1 MLKEAGGAASQEKL
15 SKLVSVN
22 MASSAGDSSLYWTL
36 IGVLTIF
43 CQGVCAQK
51 TPTIGFISPDVVA
64 DIGKIGYNL
73 DLLCNGAL
81 KNFGNINIFVFIGEK
96 PNIFRYTL

>member
-64 DIGKIGYNL
+64 DIGKIFYLPITTHTDKRIPNL
-73 DLLCNGAL
+73 SQIWVL
-81 KNFGNINIFVFIGEK
+81 
-96 PNIFRYTL
+96 

>member
-22 MASSAGDSSLYWTL
+22 MASSAGDWTL
-36 IGVLTIF
+36 ICVLTIF
-43 CQGVCAQK
+43 CVCVSAQK

-64 DIGKIGYNL
+64 DIGKIFYISVGS
-73 DLLCNGAL
+73 
-81 KNFGNINIFVFIGEK
+81 IS
-96 PNIFRYTL
+96 RYV